1 MESKAFGRKNVE
13 VVQEEESKKNQMVG
27 EESYKKQVG
36 VEAGDI
42 TNEDEFKKFHLRFFV
57 KMHNDSLNEAVY
69 FSSKTNVT
77 PNEEH
82 LKKLAKEILSEK
94 IKLETRNLSFLI
106 FLGSYK

>member
-1 MESKAFGRKNVE
+1 
-13 VVQEEESKKNQMVG
+13 
-27 EESYKKQVG
+27 
-36 VEAGDI
+36 
-42 TNEDEFKKFHLRFFV
+42 
-57 KMHNDSLNEAVY
+57 MHNDSLNEAVY